1 LVLMDRSASFAA
13 CVDLVRRHDPDRY
26 FSVLFAPKEARLYL
40 MALYAFNY
48 EIARVGENV
57 REPMMGEIRLQWWR
71 ETIEGAR
78 AGNPRAHDVAQG
90 LAEILS
96 RFDLPQS
103 LFDEMIDARGFDV
116 SPDVFETVG
125 ALEDYGAATVGS
137 LIQLAA
143 RILGAGERY
152 DQQAREAGIA
162 YALCGVLRAIPHHA
176 ARRKLYLPMD
186 LLNTVQ
192 LSPDDIFAGQGGEKL
207 KAVMAQ
213 LSLRAQNHLG
223 SARAFGR
230 PKRALPAFLPVAL
243 APGYLKLMTRP
254 GFDPFRDPAQV
265 AQPRKQWALLAAAT
279 RGKF

>member
-1 LVLMDRSASFAA
+1 MSLWKQITRLVK
-13 CVDLVRRHDPDRY
+13 DPPPDHI
-26 FSVLFAPKEARLYL
+26 FE
-40 MALYAFNY
+40 
-48 EIARVGENV
+48 
-57 REPMMGEIRLQWWR
+57 
-71 ETIEGAR
+71 
-78 AGNPRAHDVAQG
+78 
-90 LAEILS
+90 LS
-96 RFDLPQS
+96 
-103 LFDEMIDARGFDV
+103 
-116 SPDVFETVG
+116 
-125 ALEDYGAATVGS
+125 
-137 LIQLAA
+137 
-143 RILGAGERY
+143 
-152 DQQAREAGIA
+152 EAGIA

>member
-1 LVLMDRSASFAA
+1 MDRSASFAA

-48 EIARVGENV
+48 EIARVSESV

-78 AGNPRAHDVAQG
+78 VATPREHDVALA
-90 LAEILS
+90 LAELLA

-103 LFDEMIDARGFDV
+103 LFDEMVDARSFDV
-116 SPDVFETVG
+116 LPDTFETVG
-125 ALEDYGAATVGS
+125 ALEDYGAASVGS

-143 RILGAGERY
+143 RVLGAGERH
-152 DQQAREAGIA
+152 DSQAREAGIA
-162 YALCGVLRAIPHHA
+162 YAISGVLRAIPHHA

-186 LLNTVQ
+186 LLNTVK
-192 LSPDDIFAGQGGEKL
+192 LSPDEIFAGHGGEKL

-213 LSLRAQNHLG
+213 LSLRAQNHLKA
-223 SARAFGR
+223 ARAFGR
-230 PKRALPAFLPVAL
+230 TKRALAAFLPLAL
-243 APGYLKLMTRP
+243 VPGYLKTMARP

-265 AQPRKQWALLAAAT
+265 AQPRKQWALLSAAT
-279 RGKF
+279 RGRF